1 MQVHFAVICNISI
14 YTKDSILL
22 LNLLLILIIYN
33 AENYFQINNTK
44 NLLWRLLQDIQ
55 VGTFST
61 SPDVKTSKMHLRFF
75 PETKDLTDAS
85 FD

>member
-1 MQVHFAVICNISI
+1 MIAGAFCRNFNISI
-14 YTKDSILL
+14 YTKHSILL

-33 AENYFQINNTK
+33 TENYFQINNTK
-44 NLLWRLLQDIQ
+44 SLRLLQDIQ
-55 VGTFST
+55 VGTFCT

-75 PETKDLTDAS
+75 TETKDLTDAS